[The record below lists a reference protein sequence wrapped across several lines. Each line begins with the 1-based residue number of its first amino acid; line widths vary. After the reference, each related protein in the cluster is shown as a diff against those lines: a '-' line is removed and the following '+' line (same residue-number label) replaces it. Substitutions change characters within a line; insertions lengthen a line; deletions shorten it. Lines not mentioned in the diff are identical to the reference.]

1 MKLRSTLLLQKIVIY
16 SSLREESTLPA
27 SRFLLPSV
35 FLYHVSQL
43 NNEFPLFIFLTRLK
57 GMLIFPSQCCLAAVA
72 EDVRHSVQASQ
83 QDSLLRGAAA
93 NIDHRVEQIGPALA
107 ALEGFADEFV
117 MVGQVG
123 PAVDAGVGPVA
134 GGQILAECLRHLLV
148 LLIRPAW
155 LRAVGW
161 PCAPHARLVCCCATW
176 LVCVRP
182 VLVLRLT
189 RARAVNFSEP
199 GRLGEKAAGDQVTRH
214 YKSST

>member
-35 FLYHVSQL
+35 FFYHVSQL

-57 GMLIFPSQCCLAAVA
+57 GMLIFPSQRCLAAVA
-72 EDVRHSVQASQ
+72 EDVRHCVQASE

-93 NIDHRVEQIGPALA
+93 NIDHGVEQVGPALA

-161 PCAPHARLVCCCATW
+161 ARAAHVSLVCC
-176 LVCVRP
+176 
-182 VLVLRLT
+182 
-189 RARAVNFSEP
+189 
-199 GRLGEKAAGDQVTRH
+199 
-214 YKSST
+214 